1 MRGPSIIPEGFD
13 SDVYLV
19 LVDFR
24 PIGRAYREADE
35 EASDRETII
44 RNMMSGQYQNPVRVV
59 AFNTA
64 EGWSRDVITEI
75 AREIYSRAERSG
87 DELSPGLRD
96 FVDDELS
103 RAARLSAQP

>member
-1 MRGPSIIPEGFD
+1 MRSASIIPKGFD

-19 LVDFR
+19 LDDFG
-24 PIGRAYREADE
+24 PIGPAYREADE

-44 RNMMSGQYQNPVRVV
+44 RNMMSGQYNPVRVV

-64 EGWSRDVITEI
+64 EGWSRDVTSEI

-103 RAARLSAQP
+103 RAARLSVQP